1 METRWL
7 QKERDEEA
15 IKNLI
20 HEAKIDEFFATI
32 LVNRDITTLE
42 QFNDYLNPKLKNM
55 HDPHLL
61 YDMEKA
67 VARIKKAIENNEK
80 IYVYG
85 DYDVD
90 GVTGTSV
97 IYECLKVLGA
107 DVFFYIPHRLK
118 EGYGL
123 NIDAMQHII
132 DEKASLVITVD
143 CGIRGFKSAAYAK
156 ERNLDIIV
164 TDHHEVDPENLPEAY
179 AIVNPKDQRGNYPF
193 KGICGASVAFKVSW
207 ALCQAFSP
215 KNDDKKV
222 LPELQKFL
230 LDAMA
235 LVAIGTVADVV
246 PLLEENRVVTHFG
259 LMALE
264 RSENVGLKAL
274 KEVSN
279 LSQAS
284 PITPEHV
291 GFRLG
296 PRINAM
302 GRMEH
307 SRYSVELLTT
317 KSITTAQKL
326 ARSMEVENQK
336 RRKLQQRIFKQALA
350 QMERYEYHKQNV
362 IVLADEGWHPGIIGI
377 VASRIVEKYYRPVC
391 IIGVENGFGKSSAR
405 SIPGFNLFQALKH
418 CEELL
423 VAFGGHSMAAGFKIE
438 AEKIPA
444 FRRKMNDYAEEV
456 LTPEHFIPSIKVDLE
471 ITLDKID
478 WEFAGN
484 IRKMSPLGEKNPP
497 PVLTAFNVEVV
508 MNPRPTRAGGK
519 GEHLI
524 FYVRQNDTTF
534 KAVFFGQGERLDE
547 LVEAKV
553 CDLAFSPTINT
564 WGENHNIELMVKDM
578 KTPLQNQGF

>member
-7 QKERDEEA
+7 QKERDEGA
-15 IKNLI
+15 IKSLV
-20 HEAKIDEFFATI
+20 EAAEIDELFATI
-32 LVNRDITTLE
+32 LVNRDIATLD

-61 YDMEKA
+61 YDMERA
-67 VARIKKAIENNEK
+67 VERIKKAIEEDQK

-97 IYECLKVLGA
+97 VYECLKVLKA
-107 DVFFYIPHRLK
+107 NVFFYIPHRLK

-123 NIDAMQHII
+123 NIDAIQHII

-143 CGIRGFKSAAYAK
+143 CGIRGFKPIEYAQ
-156 ERNLDIIV
+156 ERGLDVIV
-164 TDHHEVDPENLPEAY
+164 TDHHEVDPDNLPQAY

-193 KGICGASVAFKVSW
+193 KGICGASVGFKLSW

-215 KNDDKKV
+215 EHEDKV
-222 LPELQKFL
+222 RPELREFL

-259 LMALE
+259 LKALE
-264 RSENVGLKAL
+264 KSENVGLKAL
-274 KEVSN
+274 KEVSK

-317 KSITTAQKL
+317 KSLTTAQKL

-336 RRKLQQRIFKQALA
+336 RRKLQQRIFKQALS
-350 QMERYEYHKQNV
+350 QMERYEYHKENV
-362 IVLADEGWHPGIIGI
+362 IILADEGWHPGIIGI
-377 VASRIVEKYYRPVC
+377 VASRIVEKHYRPVC
-391 IIGVENGFGKSSAR
+391 IIGVENGYGKSSAR
-405 SIPGFNLFQALKH
+405 SIPGFNLFHALKH

-438 AEKIPA
+438 QDKIPA
-444 FRRKMNDYAEEV
+444 FRRKMNEFAEEV
-456 LTPEHFIPSIKVDLE
+456 LTPEHFIHSLHIDLE

-497 PVLTAFNVEVV
+497 PVVIAHGLEVV
-508 MNPRPTRAGGK
+508 MNPAPTRAGAK

-524 FYVRQNDTTF
+524 FYVRQNDKTF
-534 KAVFFGQGERLDE
+534 KAVYFGQGERLYE
-547 LVEAKV
+547 LIEAKV

-578 KTPLQNQGF
+578 KTSVVKKGF

>member
-15 IKNLI
+15 IKNLA
-20 HEAKIDEFFATI
+20 HEAQIDELFATI
-32 LVNRDITTLE
+32 LVNRDIITLE

-61 YDMEKA
+61 YDMDKA
-67 VARIKKAIENNEK
+67 VSRIKKAIEDKEK

-107 DVFFYIPHRLK
+107 NAFFYIPHRLK

-123 NIDAMQHII
+123 NIDAVQHII

-143 CGIRGFKSAAYAK
+143 CGIRGFKSTAYAK

-164 TDHHEVDPENLPEAY
+164 TDHHEVDPENLPQAY

-193 KGICGASVAFKVSW
+193 KGICGASVAFKLSW

-215 KNDDKKV
+215 ENKDKKV

-317 KSITTAQKL
+317 KNITTAQKL

-362 IVLADEGWHPGIIGI
+362 IILADEGWHPGIIGI

-438 AEKIPA
+438 ADKISA
-444 FRRKMNDYAEEV
+444 FRRKMNEFAEEI

-471 ITLDKID
+471 ITFDKID

-484 IRKMSPLGEKNPP
+484 IRRMSPLGEKNPP
-497 PVLTAFNVEVV
+497 PVLIAFGVEVV

-578 KTPLQNQGF
+578 KTPLTNQGF